1 MLIIMTSPDAVL
13 RAGRPDPQIAKVL
26 TDVRAAGDPVALI
39 SNHREPGWFAPTFT
53 GSSVQFLQ
61 VVGRQSGEIISTNA
75 KKFSLAPHDCLV
87 LAAKDEDVQMG
98 KNGGA
103 VLIAAGWATSRQVT
117 SLGIRVDTAQQ
128 LQEVIDLTRG
138 WPGQWWFSATGPKY
152 GVRAL
157 ADLSQY
163 GRDLSQQLFAQK
175 LTQTVKQGGSR
186 LNALLTVTARSLLTE
201 GAATAQGLLWGVY
214 PSSHST
220 NQDDEILSD
229 FTQRLRTTVSR
240 VRFAKVGEP
249 LFIRHRPS
257 IRRSA
262 GGGADRTDPTDQLL
276 SLHLNPFYRDN
287 GRLIG
292 KRVIVID
299 DCTTY
304 GASYGVAAA
313 LLRKAGAA
321 SVTGVALGKFGSQ
334 LRVFDIDILS
344 SPYAPLTAGG
354 FNVRSVTGFG
364 GSTSTASQR
373 NLQSLIP

>member
-13 RAGRPDPQIAKVL
+13 RSGRPDPQIAKVL
-26 TDVRAAGDPVALI
+26 TDFRAANNPVALV
-39 SNHREPGWFAPTFT
+39 SNHREPVWFAPTFK

-61 VVGRQSGEIISTNA
+61 VIGRQSGEIISTNA
-75 KKFSLAPHDCLV
+75 KKFSLAPHDVLV

-103 VLIAAGWATSRQVT
+103 VLIAAGWGTSRQVT
-117 SLGIRVDTAQQ
+117 SLGIRVDDAKQ
-128 LQEVIDLTRG
+128 LQEVIGLTKG
-138 WPGQWWFSATGPKY
+138 WPGQWWFSATGPQY

-163 GRDLSQQLFAQK
+163 GKDLPQQLFAQK

-186 LNALLTVTARSLLTE
+186 LNALLAVTARSLLTD
-201 GAATAQGLLWGVY
+201 GVATEKDLLWGVY
-214 PSSHST
+214 PSSSST

-257 IRRSA
+257 IRRS
-262 GGGADRTDPTDQLL
+262 GGGGGDRTDPTDQLL
-276 SLHLNPFYRDN
+276 TLHLNPFYRDS
-287 GRLIG
+287 GRLVG

-304 GASYGVAAA
+304 GASFGVAAA
-313 LLRKAGAA
+313 LLRKAGAVA
-321 SVTGVALGKFGSQ
+321 VTGVALGKFGSQ
-334 LRVFDIDILS
+334 LRAFDIDVLS
-344 SPYAPLTAGG
+344 NPYAPLAPAG
-354 FNVRSVTGFG
+354 FNVRSVVGFS
-364 GSTSTASQR
+364 GSTSVASQR
-373 NLQSLIP
+373 NLLTLIP